1 MRPFHSLI
9 SFEEAREIINKN
21 IKSIE
26 RTEEVEISDSLGR
39 ILYDD
44 IKSKVDV
51 PPFDRAAMDGYAVRA
66 EDTFGAGQFNP
77 KIIECIDV
85 VQAGEVS
92 NKKITKNQCIQI
104 ATGAPL
110 PSGADAVV
118 MVEDTERDNNNIQ
131 IFKPVYPRRNVSG
144 KSEDIKNKELILK
157 KGMILNPSKIGVLAA
172 IGIDKVKV
180 FEKPNVAVIPT
191 GNEIAKIRTPLKKG
205 QVYDINSYTLASI
218 VRENGCIPI
227 VHNIAVDT
235 YEEIK
240 KIIKESL
247 KYDVIV
253 LSGGSSVGERDVLV
267 DVVKDMGEV
276 LFHGVQIKPGK
287 PVLCGKIDN
296 KLIFGIPGYPT
307 SCMTN
312 AYLFLMPTLR
322 KIAKIPEKKENI
334 IKAKISKRVVS
345 TLGRHQFLTVM
356 VENNL
361 ARPVFKES
369 GAITSMANAN
379 GYIEIPINVDL
390 VEKGEVVEVKLF

>member
-1 MRPFHSLI
+1 
-9 SFEEAREIINKN
+9 
-21 IKSIE
+21 
-26 RTEEVEISDSLGR
+26 
-39 ILYDD
+39 
-44 IKSKVDV
+44 
-51 PPFDRAAMDGYAVRA
+51 
-66 EDTFGAGQFNP
+66 
-77 KIIECIDV
+77 
-85 VQAGEVS
+85 
-92 NKKITKNQCIQI
+92 
-104 ATGAPL
+104 
-110 PSGADAVV
+110 
-118 MVEDTERDNNNIQ
+118 
-131 IFKPVYPRRNVSG
+131 
-144 KSEDIKNKELILK
+144 
-157 KGMILNPSKIGVLAA
+157 MILNPSKIGVLAA

>member
-77 KIIECIDV
+77 KILECIDV
-85 VQAGEVS
+85 VHAGEVS

-157 KGMILNPSKIGVLAA
+157 KGMVLNPSKIGVLAA

-191 GNEIAKIRTPLKKG
+191 GNEIAKIGTPLKKG